1 MSSLKDAGVKPLLR
15 VVSLWRDD
23 VGWLV
28 GGALVSV
35 LAASCAVLL
44 LALAA
49 GLVAHDAGTPLL
61 AAVGIASL
69 PLLVRVLGVSRV
81 VLRYLERLVTH
92 AAMFRALSR
101 LRVWFFRGLSAHL
114 AGGLGLRRSG
124 DVLARLVADV
134 DSLDGLYL
142 RILVPFAAGLL
153 VLPVIAWLIAAEAPG
168 LAALVVALFLVA
180 ALVLPAVAAGLA
192 LRGSHEFAEAG
203 SRLRTS
209 VLDAV
214 TGLREVRAAGAEG
227 AVLGRVA
234 EQEAALAGAQRGI
247 VSRAALAGAAS
258 LLCGQAALLL
268 VLAWPHLGAGQAV
281 LAAFLVVAGFDVVAG
296 LPRAGSLAGRAAA
309 GARRVI
315 AAAEGPLPVP
325 DPVHP
330 RAVPEEGG
338 LRFEA
343 VRFRWAPDRPLVLD
357 GLTLTV
363 PSGGRAA
370 VLGPSGVGKSTLA
383 ALALKVAA
391 PQSGR
396 VLLGGVDIAQLRG
409 DDVRARVAWLGQA
422 TQLFADTV
430 RANLLL
436 GRPDAHEDALWQ
448 ALERAQVADV
458 VRALPE
464 GLDTWLGEGGAG
476 LSGGQARRIALART
490 LLCDAPVLILD
501 EPAAGLDLETERAF
515 LETLNAATAGRTVVL
530 IVHRLLG
537 VERLDRVWRLSAG
550 HAVAAA
556 A

>member
-1 MSSLKDAGVKPLLR
+1 MRPLLR
-15 VVSLWRDD
+15 VVALWRGE
-23 VGWLV
+23 VGWLA
-28 GGALVSV
+28 GGALVAV
-35 LAASCAVLL
+35 LSAGCAVLL
-44 LALAA
+44 LAIAA
-49 GLVAHDAGTPLL
+49 GLAARDTGAPLL
-61 AAVGIASL
+61 AAVGIAGL
-69 PLLVRVLGVSRV
+69 PLLVRALGVSRV

-92 AAMFRALSR
+92 AATFRALAT
-101 LRVWFFRGLSAHL
+101 LRIWFFRGLSAHL

-134 DSLDGLYL
+134 DSLDGVYL

-153 VLPVIAWLIAAEAPG
+153 VLPIVAWLIAAEAPG
-168 LAALVVALFLVA
+168 LAALVAILFLTA
-180 ALVLPAVAAGLA
+180 ALVLPAVAANLA
-192 LRGSHEFAEAG
+192 LRGSQEFAEAG
-203 SRLRTS
+203 ARLRTS

-234 EQEAALAGAQRGI
+234 EQEAAFAGAQRGV
-247 VSRAALAGAAS
+247 VSQAALAGAAS

-268 VLAWPHLGAGQAV
+268 VLAWPGLSAGQAV
-281 LAAFLVVAGFDVVAG
+281 LAAFLVVGGFDVVAG
-296 LPRAGSLAGRAAA
+296 LPRAGVLAGRAAA
-309 GARRVI
+309 GAQRVLS
-315 AAAEGPLPVP
+315 AVEGPLPVP
-325 DPVHP
+325 DPAHP
-330 RAVPEEGG
+330 QAAPEGGG

-363 PSGGRAA
+363 PPGSRVA
-370 VLGPSGVGKSTLA
+370 VLGPSGAGKSTLA

-396 VLLGGVDIAQLRG
+396 VLLGGVDLAQLRAE
-409 DDVRARVAWLGQA
+409 DVRTRVAWLGQA

-436 GRPDAHEDALWQ
+436 GKPDAREDALWQ

-458 VRALPE
+458 VRALPDK
-464 GLDTWLGEGGAG
+464 LDTWLGEGGAG
-476 LSGGQARRIALART
+476 LSGGQARRVALART

-515 LETLNAATAGRTVVL
+515 LETLNVATAGRTVVL

>member
-1 MSSLKDAGVKPLLR
+1 MRPLLR
-15 VVSLWRDD
+15 VVALWRGEA
-23 VGWLV
+23 GWLA
-28 GGALVSV
+28 GGMVVSV
-35 LAASCAVLL
+35 LSAGCAVLL
-44 LALAA
+44 LAIAA
-49 GLVAHDAGTPLL
+49 GLAARDTGAPLL
-61 AAVGIASL
+61 AAVGIAAL
-69 PLLVRVLGVSRV
+69 PLLVRALGVSRV

-92 AAMFRALSR
+92 AATFRALAA
-101 LRVWFFRGLSAHL
+101 LRIWFFRGLSARL

-134 DSLDGLYL
+134 DSLDGVYL
-142 RILVPFAAGLL
+142 RILVPFVAGLL
-153 VLPVIAWLIAAEAPG
+153 MLPVTAWLIAAEAPG
-168 LAALVVALFLVA
+168 LAALVVALFLTA
-180 ALVLPAVAAGLA
+180 ALVLPAVAGSLA
-192 LRGSHEFAEAG
+192 LRGSHVFAEAG
-203 SRLRTS
+203 ARLRTS

-247 VSRAALAGAAS
+247 VSGAALAGAAS
-258 LLCGQAALLL
+258 LLCGQAALLV
-268 VLAWPHLGAGQAV
+268 VLAWPGLSAGQAV
-281 LAAFLVVAGFDVVAG
+281 LAAFLVVAAFDVVAG

-309 GARRVI
+309 GAQRVL

-325 DPVHP
+325 DPTRP
-330 RAVPEEGG
+330 RVAPDRGG
-338 LRFEA
+338 LSFEA
-343 VRFRWAPDRPLVLD
+343 VRFRWTPDRPPVFD
-357 GLTLTV
+357 GLTLSLP
-363 PSGGRAA
+363 PSGRIA
-370 VLGPSGVGKSTLA
+370 VLGPSGAGKSTLA

-396 VLLGGVDIAQLRG
+396 VLLGGVDLAQLRA

-436 GRPDAHEDALWQ
+436 GKPDAREDILWQ

-458 VRALPE
+458 VRALPDK
-464 GLDTWLGEGGAG
+464 LDTWLGEGGAG
-476 LSGGQARRIALART
+476 LSGGQSRRIALART
-490 LLCDAPVLILD
+490 LLYDAPVLILD

-515 LETLNAATAGRTVVL
+515 LETLNAATAGRTVML

>member
-1 MSSLKDAGVKPLLR
+1 MKPLLR
-15 VVSLWRDD
+15 VAALWRREA
-23 VGWLV
+23 GWLA
-28 GGALVSV
+28 GGALVAV
-35 LAASCAVLL
+35 LSAGCAVLL
-44 LALAA
+44 LAIAA
-49 GLVAHDAGTPLL
+49 GLAARDTGAPLL
-61 AAVGIASL
+61 AAVGIAGL
-69 PLLVRVLGVSRV
+69 PLVVRVLGVSRV

-92 AAMFRALSR
+92 AATFRALAT
-101 LRVWFFRGLSAHL
+101 LRIWFFRGLAARL

-124 DVLARLVADV
+124 DVLARLVVDV
-134 DSLDGLYL
+134 DSLDGVYL

-153 VLPVIAWLIAAEAPG
+153 VLPIVAWLIAVEAPG
-168 LAALVVALFLVA
+168 LAALVTTLFLIA
-180 ALVLPAVAAGLA
+180 TLVLPAVAAGLA
-192 LRGSHEFAEAG
+192 LQGSREFAEAG
-203 SRLRTS
+203 GRLRTS

-234 EQEAALAGAQRGI
+234 EQEAALAGAQGGV

-268 VLAWPHLGAGQAV
+268 VLAWPGLSAGQAV
-281 LAAFLVVAGFDVVAG
+281 LAAFLVVGGFDVVAG
-296 LPRAGSLAGRAAA
+296 LPRAGVLAGRAAA
-309 GARRVI
+309 GAQRVLS
-315 AAAEGPLPVP
+315 AAEGPLPVP

-330 RAVPEEGG
+330 RTVPDEGG

-363 PSGGRAA
+363 PPGSRVA
-370 VLGPSGVGKSTLA
+370 VLGPSGMGKSTLA

-396 VLLGGVDIAQLRG
+396 VLLGGVDLAQLRAE
-409 DDVRARVAWLGQA
+409 DLRARVAWLGQA

-436 GRPDAHEDALWQ
+436 GKPDAREDALWQ
-448 ALERAQVADV
+448 ALEQAQVADV

-464 GLDTWLGEGGAG
+464 KLDTWLGEGGAG
-476 LSGGQARRIALART
+476 LSGGQARRVALART
-490 LLCDAPVLILD
+490 LLRDAPVLILD
-501 EPAAGLDLETERAF
+501 EPAAGLDLDTERAF
-515 LETLNAATAGRTVVL
+515 LETLNVATTGRTVVL

>member
-1 MSSLKDAGVKPLLR
+1 MKPLLR
-15 VVSLWRDD
+15 VVALWRGEA
-23 VGWLV
+23 GWLA
-28 GGALVSV
+28 GGALVAV
-35 LAASCAVLL
+35 LSAGCAVLL
-44 LALAA
+44 LAIAA
-49 GLVAHDAGTPLL
+49 GLAARDTGAPLL
-61 AAVGIASL
+61 AAVGIAGL
-69 PLLVRVLGVSRV
+69 PLLVRALGVSRV
-81 VLRYLERLVTH
+81 ALRYLERLVTH
-92 AAMFRALSR
+92 AATFRALAT
-101 LRVWFFRGLSAHL
+101 LRIWFFRGLSAHL

-134 DSLDGLYL
+134 DSLDGVYL

-153 VLPVIAWLIAAEAPG
+153 VLPIVAWLIAAEAPG
-168 LAALVVALFLVA
+168 LAVLVVALFLAA
-180 ALVLPAVAAGLA
+180 ALALPAAAAGLA
-192 LRGSHEFAEAG
+192 LRGSREFAEAG
-203 SRLRTS
+203 ARLRTS

-234 EQEAALAGAQRGI
+234 EQEAAFAGAQRGV
-247 VSRAALAGAAS
+247 VSQAALAGSAS

-268 VLAWPHLGAGQAV
+268 VLAWPGLSAGQAV
-281 LAAFLVVAGFDVVAG
+281 LVAFLVVGGFDVVAG
-296 LPRAGSLAGRAAA
+296 LPRAGVLAGRAAA
-309 GARRVI
+309 GAQRVLS
-315 AAAEGPLPVP
+315 AAEGPLPVP
-325 DPVHP
+325 DPAHP
-330 RAVPEEGG
+330 QAAPDRGG

-363 PSGGRAA
+363 PPGSRVA
-370 VLGPSGVGKSTLA
+370 VLGPSGAGKSTLA

-396 VLLGGVDIAQLRG
+396 VLLGGVDLAQLRAE
-409 DDVRARVAWLGQA
+409 DVRARVAWLGQA

-436 GRPDAHEDALWQ
+436 GKPIASEDALWQ
-448 ALERAQVADV
+448 ALELAQVADV
-458 VRALPE
+458 VRALPDKLE
-464 GLDTWLGEGGAG
+464 TWLGEGGAG
-476 LSGGQARRIALART
+476 LSGGQARRVALART

-515 LETLNAATAGRTVVL
+515 LETLNVATAGRTVVL